1 MGWRGLGWGLRRGSG
16 GAGQGRH
23 RLGMLPVQF
32 HGLEALVVEEFQ
44 EVKGVAL
51 EVDPVLA
58 PNAAAPATPG
68 AAACWVCLHLWQV
81 GRGETLQRRGWG

>member
-1 MGWRGLGWGLRRGSG
+1 
-16 GAGQGRH
+16 
-23 RLGMLPVQF
+23 
-32 HGLEALVVEEFQ
+32 
-44 EVKGVAL
+44 
-51 EVDPVLA
+51 VDPVLA